1 MKIKK
6 VDDKPMVIHTKEKAK
21 IHSHEPK
28 GARIKGSNI
37 YTVERGPKIAG
48 AKAAETM
55 GKKSYRKSTV
65 YQVNVKEK
73 GLSRFKRNVREAN
86 TSIKT
91 KNTNLH
97 IAGRTGALTAGAVT
111 EQMEGGQEVSQ
122 AAYLAYEASRPVTG
136 TASKGAALFRKKA
149 AAKAKKRIKKVE
161 AGKKLAKKTA
171 KKAAKDTAKAVAKET
186 AKETAKTTAKV
197 AAKTATKTAATAA
210 GTAVAPGVGTA
221 IGMAAGYVAGVS
233 IEVKDEKM
241 TNRSRKIKFFLD
253 KMKAQ
258 ENQTDSVA
266 KLVKDLIVR
275 KAITWV
281 KAAAPVV
288 GLVLLLLV
296 LVVAMIAVPVIAAIA
311 ILYNSPFALF
321 LPPLESGDTVQT
333 VTSAYV
339 QEFNGDVNTKVNEH
353 TGYDLGELV
362 YVDYEGMEENP
373 SNYYDI
379 MAVYMVKHGVGDTA
393 TVMNDTSKG
402 WLQAVVNDMC
412 SYTTSTGTKDV
423 EETDAD
429 SLWMWCSLILHLCPI
444 KLDLIR
450 DIALGTDNAERKAY
464 SNNKYG
470 LVEYSIRSGYVKISY
485 KNRNG
490 VRKEGALDWR
500 ELYEI
505 LSYMVK
511 QPFYCGEDQ
520 KKYYQETKQK
530 ADRDKMNPVYKRFF
544 DIEDSVKANRLET
557 RERAIANGWETKID
571 ENGHV
576 VSDDAVSVSVD
587 DIQADTES
595 QETVDF
601 TPKQEPVQQVESL
614 ENEKNVD
621 RQTKH
626 NFHYNLWEMEKGGAK
641 TRYQWNMDAIR
652 TLKQIES
659 ENRIATPEEQK
670 VLSKFVGWGGLSQAF
685 DEENA
690 GWSKEYKELKEM
702 LSDEEYAAA
711 RATVN
716 NAFYTSPEIAMCIN
730 SALVQFGF
738 RGGNVLEPSMGIGNF
753 FGSMPAPMQR
763 SNLYG
768 VELDS
773 ISGRIAKQLYQNAN
787 ISITG
792 FENTTYPDNF
802 FDVVVGN
809 VPFGDYKVFDPKY
822 NKYNFRI
829 HDYFLAKALDQ
840 VRPGG
845 MVAVITTK
853 GTLDKANPTIR
864 KYLAERAELVGAVRL
879 PNTAFKDN
887 AGTEVTADIL
897 FLQKRERKIDIEPD
911 WVHLGVTENGIAVN
925 SYFAEHPEMM
935 LGSMEYDTR
944 IYGQDS
950 RYTVC
955 VNNDENFNM
964 YETLNK
970 AIGNIKAQMT
980 DFERVA
986 DEAEQTEEVIP
997 ADPNVRNYTYTFFEG
1012 KLYYRENSEMVK
1024 KEVSQTAEERIRSLD
1039 EIRQITRELID
1050 IQMDGCSEEELSD
1063 KQRLLNVKYD
1073 GCRN

>member
-197 AAKTATKTAATAA
+197 VTKTATKAAATAA

-221 IGMAAGYVAGVS
+221 IGMAAGYAAGVS

-281 KAAAPVV
+281 KAAAPIV

-296 LVVAMIAVPVIAAIA
+296 LVVAMIAVPVIAVIA

-339 QEFNGDVNTKVNEH
+339 QEFNRDVNTKVNEH

-393 TVMNDTSKG
+393 TVMNDTSEFREELYTNILDAYARIKEPEKEETQKQEHTKEMPEFSVTVTPYEREGSNIKG
-402 WLQAVVNDMC
+402 LARIYFENSFIVNNINIVQGKEKIFVSMP
-412 SYTTSTGTKDV
+412 SYKTKQVDEQGKPIYQDVCYPVTKDFR
-423 EETDAD
+423 E
-429 SLWMWCSLILHLCPI
+429 
-444 KLDLIR
+444 KLYNEI
-450 DIALGTDNAERKAY
+450 ISEYEKA
-464 SNNKYG
+464 K
-470 LVEYSIRSGYVKISY
+470 
-485 KNRNG
+485 
-490 VRKEGALDWR
+490 
-500 ELYEI
+500 
-505 LSYMVK
+505 
-511 QPFYCGEDQ
+511 
-520 KKYYQETKQK
+520 
-530 ADRDKMNPVYKRFF
+530 DK
-544 DIEDSVKANRLET
+544 S
-557 RERAIANGWETKID
+557 
-571 ENGHV
+571 
-576 VSDDAVSVSVD
+576 
-587 DIQADTES
+587 
-595 QETVDF
+595 
-601 TPKQEPVQQVESL
+601 
-614 ENEKNVD
+614 NEKA
-621 RQTKH
+621 RESAEKH
-626 NFHYNLWEMEKGGAK
+626 HGNPDKEKDK
-641 TRYQWNMDAIR
+641 
-652 TLKQIES
+652 E
-659 ENRIATPEEQK
+659 ATP
-670 VLSKFVGWGGLSQAF
+670 
-685 DEENA
+685 
-690 GWSKEYKELKEM
+690 
-702 LSDEEYAAA
+702 
-711 RATVN
+711 
-716 NAFYTSPEIAMCIN
+716 
-730 SALVQFGF
+730 F
-738 RGGNVLEPSMGIGNF
+738 R
-753 FGSMPAPMQR
+753 
-763 SNLYG
+763 
-768 VELDS
+768 
-773 ISGRIAKQLYQNAN
+773 
-787 ISITG
+787 
-792 FENTTYPDNF
+792 
-802 FDVVVGN
+802 
-809 VPFGDYKVFDPKY
+809 
-822 NKYNFRI
+822 
-829 HDYFLAKALDQ
+829 
-840 VRPGG
+840 
-845 MVAVITTK
+845 
-853 GTLDKANPTIR
+853 
-864 KYLAERAELVGAVRL
+864 
-879 PNTAFKDN
+879 
-887 AGTEVTADIL
+887 
-897 FLQKRERKIDIEPD
+897 
-911 WVHLGVTENGIAVN
+911 
-925 SYFAEHPEMM
+925 
-935 LGSMEYDTR
+935 
-944 IYGQDS
+944 
-950 RYTVC
+950 
-955 VNNDENFNM
+955 
-964 YETLNK
+964 
-970 AIGNIKAQMT
+970 
-980 DFERVA
+980 
-986 DEAEQTEEVIP
+986 
-997 ADPNVRNYTYTFFEG
+997 
-1012 KLYYRENSEMVK
+1012 
-1024 KEVSQTAEERIRSLD
+1024 
-1039 EIRQITRELID
+1039 
-1050 IQMDGCSEEELSD
+1050 
-1063 KQRLLNVKYD
+1063 
-1073 GCRN
+1073 